1 MPNFK
6 YSFKQINNE
15 NIHYSDE
22 EKYQM
27 SMKIKQY
34 YDGKNVVLGEV
45 TNNEIKNE
53 SNEKW
58 SNKSQ
63 ISGKSFENQNLPF
76 IIGNEETKIDHKIKN
91 QVNTIH
97 NIKKDRVLK

>member
-22 EKYQM
+22 DKYQM

-34 YDGKNVVLGEV
+34 YDGKDVVSKEV

-53 SNEKW
+53 
-58 SNKSQ
+58 
-63 ISGKSFENQNLPF
+63 
-76 IIGNEETKIDHKIKN
+76 
-91 QVNTIH
+91 
-97 NIKKDRVLK
+97 